1 MMRSG
6 PSAGT
11 TRCVRDGLGGNEW
24 VLLISFPDNI
34 GGNPSVPQVTNYRPS
49 KSADALGDGLRG
61 WACRIRTKESVREP
75 PNWICV
81 TISPKVGAS
90 LRQRPVAYE
99 LRYTDLLRPIQQAIL
114 ARRAALYFPLPLP
127 AGDPQFFSV
136 SRRRLKNSPSTPL
149 FVRRFTAR
157 KPSCGTLGACC
168 TIQPQILTLF

>member
-1 MMRSG
+1 MSSRGKMPPGCSARLVG
-6 PSAGT
+6 PTPPTPAPQLANPLGTSAKVAPLIIPPRLP
-11 TRCVRDGLGGNEW
+11 TRL
-24 VLLISFPDNI
+24 P
-34 GGNPSVPQVTNYRPS
+34 
-49 KSADALGDGLRG
+49 G
-61 WACRIRTKESVREP
+61 WACRIRTKKSVREP

>member
-1 MMRSG
+1 MLGLTIPLMLLARWSHE
-6 PSAGT
+6 
-11 TRCVRDGLGGNEW
+11 VVLLGG
-24 VLLISFPDNI
+24 
-34 GGNPSVPQVTNYRPS
+34 VTVIVKTR
-49 KSADALGDGLRG
+49 LRG

-99 LRYTDLLRPIQQAIL
+99 LRYTDLLRPIQQTIL

-136 SRRRLKNSPSTPL
+136 SRRRLKNSPGTPL